1 MLFTLLQAAPAGQ
14 PGGMSQLLPL
24 MLIMVVFFFFMIWPQ
39 MRKQKKAKAYL
50 AELKKGDHVVTTGGF
65 HAKISQITDT
75 HFILELEEGKIK
87 ALKGFVDYVKRISK
101 MINKKAFLKN
111 KVSNRFTP
119 TIGFSDDDLRN
130 LEKVKGHFEKDPENI
145 IKTIS
150 THGGIKKPY

>member
-14 PGGMSQLLPL
+14 PGGMGQLLPL

-87 ALKGFVDYVKRISK
+87 AEKAAISMEMTMAAYPK
-101 MINKKAFLKN
+101 PKA
-111 KVSNRFTP
+111 
-119 TIGFSDDDLRN
+119 
-130 LEKVKGHFEKDPENI
+130 
-145 IKTIS
+145 
-150 THGGIKKPY
+150 